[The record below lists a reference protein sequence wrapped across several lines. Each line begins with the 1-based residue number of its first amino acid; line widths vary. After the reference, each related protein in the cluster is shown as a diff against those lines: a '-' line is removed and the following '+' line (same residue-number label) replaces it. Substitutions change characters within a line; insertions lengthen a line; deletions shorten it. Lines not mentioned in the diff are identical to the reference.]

1 MAIDPNAFAKAYG
14 DLLTK
19 GKEFGLQGPE
29 LQSFIKEG
37 LAPKGEL
44 EGLIEPLLAIRREE
58 RDPAYRKQILQDQLE
73 FDRQRLAE
81 AAKYKAL
88 FDLPNTL
95 INAYAVPA
103 QIQAQGASNIAQMMT
118 QSAQNI
124 PNLINYQRSAFGFT
138 PNRYNFGQYV
148 T

>member
-1 MAIDPNAFAKAYG
+1 MAIDPNVFAQTYG
-14 DLLTK
+14 ILLTK
-19 GKEFGLQGPE
+19 AKELGLQGPE
-29 LQSFIKEG
+29 RQSFIKEG

-44 EGLIEPLLAIRREE
+44 EGLIQPLLDIRREE
-58 RDPAYRKQILQDQLE
+58 RDRAYRKQILQDQLE

-81 AAKYKAL
+81 AGKYKAL

-118 QSAQNI
+118 QGAQNI